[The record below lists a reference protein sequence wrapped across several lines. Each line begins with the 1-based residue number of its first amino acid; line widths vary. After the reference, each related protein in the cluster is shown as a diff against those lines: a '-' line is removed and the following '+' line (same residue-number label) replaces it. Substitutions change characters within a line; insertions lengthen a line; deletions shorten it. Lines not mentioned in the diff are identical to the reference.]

1 MGRGDSLSAN
11 PNEAYRKK
19 AQEREAKRNKEVR
32 EKMREVAVL
41 HKDTTKMERKIEQ
54 YRKITRVRKMTV
66 AEKEKL
72 QAMETELKDVLS
84 RQKAAGIAPRKRE
97 PTDKVI
103 GYDPMAATEA
113 RGSRT
118 RPEDESSESGDSDDD
133 SVDVT

>member
-1 MGRGDSLSAN
+1 MGRSDSLSAN

-103 GYDPMAATEA
+103 GYDPMAAAEA
-113 RGSRT
+113 GGSRT
-118 RPEDESSESGDSDDD
+118 RPED
-133 SVDVT
+133 

>member
-1 MGRGDSLSAN
+1 MGRSDLLGAN

-32 EKMREVAVL
+32 DKMREAAVL

-54 YRKITRVRKMTV
+54 YRKIVRVRKMTA

-72 QAMETELKDVLS
+72 QTMEAELKDVLD

-97 PTDKVI
+97 ASDQVI
-103 GYDPMAATEA
+103 GYDPMAAAE
-113 RGSRT
+113 
-118 RPEDESSESGDSDDD
+118 
-133 SVDVT
+133 